1 MATETA
7 GALLAATSAQAA
19 AAAGWLHVGVPAVG
33 FGGVLGW
40 VRLPRGGHSGGG
52 LVLMAVSM
60 LVLAAAGR
68 WVLGWW
74 ATAVMAASF
83 LAGLVLVVG
92 PTLRP
97 ASGQHV
103 RGPGRSRDP

>member
-19 AAAGWLHVGVPAVG
+19 AAAGWLNVGVLAVG

-40 VRLPRGGHSGGG
+40 VRLPRGGRSGGG

-68 WVLGWW
+68 WLLGWW
-74 ATAVMAASF
+74 ATVVMAASF
-83 LAGLVLVVG
+83 LAGLLLVVG
-92 PTLRP
+92 PTVRP
-97 ASGQHV
+97 AFGQHV
-103 RGPGRSRDP
+103 GGRSSEP